1 MDYAA
6 ATVVLRSPLS
16 LIVALGVLAATAGCG
31 AQESS
36 ADRRDRASSAIE
48 ACRDHDGVI
57 GFDDDAVICGDN
69 TAVEERGQKA
79 VAACRG
85 HGGVS
90 AFDDDIV
97 ICRDQTFHHAE
108 GG

>member
-1 MDYAA
+1 
-6 ATVVLRSPLS
+6 VV
-16 LIVALGVLAATAGCG
+16 AVLAAAAIGGCTSG
-31 AQESS
+31 DSS
-36 ADRRDRASSAIE
+36 PDLAARASDAIE
-48 ACRDHDGVI
+48 ACRDHDGVAA
-57 GFDDDAVICGDN
+57 FDDDAVICGDG
-69 TAVEERGQKA
+69 TAREQRGTDA

-97 ICRDQTFHHAE
+97 ICRDQTFYRVE